1 MKPLNPRS
9 LDRLAGGGLRNSPAS
24 RTRAIIP
31 MRRGPA
37 SGLGVGPG
45 LHGPAEPRSASWEER
60 AILEAL
66 TGRPGFTP
74 HGQGRP
80 HRPAGLGRP
89 GPRPRRWEST
99 NRPNGAAAS
108 RRRCRAQDREPWNTH
123 PFGPGAPL
131 PLGTPGAPLSSS
143 ILVSVVATSA
153 AASTP
158 AAIFSA
164 SGLCVRELDASRCAC
179 ALT

>member
-37 SGLGVGPG
+37 LGLGVEPG

-89 GPRPRRWEST
+89 GPRPRRWEAT
-99 NRPNGAAAS
+99 NRPNGAAAGRREGAGPGTGS
-108 RRRCRAQDREPWNTH
+108 RGILTPSGPEPRCRLARRARRSPP
-123 PFGPGAPL
+123 PFWSPSSPPRPPLRPL
-131 PLGTPGAPLSSS
+131 PPFSPRLGF
-143 ILVSVVATSA
+143 V
-153 AASTP
+153 
-158 AAIFSA
+158 
-164 SGLCVRELDASRCAC
+164 
-179 ALT
+179 